1 LARGLQ
7 HDFALGGCELP
18 LRSFFILCY
27 NTFTRLVG
35 EVTLY
40 IKSLS
45 VANLRC
51 FQEAKITFQ
60 YPDKPSGGKTLANVN
75 LLLGDNGSGKSTVL
89 KAIALAALSPIM
101 ERSGYVPYYMV
112 RRGQSESKI
121 KAELILDRQEL
132 GETAPRASSVERV
145 ETDIITV
152 GDYEEVHG
160 AKRRP
165 AWDAIYTEDSPGFLL
180 LGYST
185 TRRVESEER
194 YSPSSLLKSRRL
206 RYQRVAGL
214 FEDGIALS
222 PLGAWLPRV
231 KDERPGRFDEIA
243 GLMNQLLSSEPF
255 ADEEQPRFSGE
266 LYRGEVLFQIN
277 RIAVPYSALSDGYRK
292 YVAWTGDLLYHLHL
306 SCPESMKLAEMSGI
320 VLLDEI
326 DLHLHPEWQRHVV
339 GTIASTL
346 PKVQFIFSTHSP
358 VVAGTVRAE
367 NILVMEVDEDGA
379 SHVRRFREQIFGKNA
394 DEVLQS
400 SYFGLETTRAPGFVH
415 ELDSISQRAYEGDP
429 KAAIEFLKKLTSTGE
444 PSAERDVSA

>member
-1 LARGLQ
+1 M
-7 HDFALGGCELP
+7 
-18 LRSFFILCY
+18 
-27 NTFTRLVG
+27 
-35 EVTLY
+35 Y

-51 FQEAKITFQ
+51 FQAAKITFQ

-121 KAELILDRQEL
+121 RAELILDRQEL
-132 GETAPRASSVERV
+132 GETAHSASSVQRV

-160 AKRRP
+160 VKRRQ
-165 AWDAIYTEDSPGFLL
+165 AWEAIYTEDSPGFLL

-185 TRRVESEER
+185 TRRAESEEHF
-194 YSPSSLLKSRRL
+194 SPSSLQKSRRL

-231 KDERPGRFDEIA
+231 KDERPDRFDEIV
-243 GLMNQLLSSEPF
+243 GLMDQLLSSEPF
-255 ADEEQPRFSGE
+255 TDEEYPRLSGE
-266 LYRGEVLFQIN
+266 LYRGEVLFHIN
-277 RIAVPYSALSDGYRK
+277 RIPVPYSALSDGYRK
-292 YVAWTGDLLYHLHL
+292 YVAWAGDLLYHLHL
-306 SCPESMKLAEMSGI
+306 SCPQNMKLTEMSGI

-326 DLHLHPEWQRHVV
+326 DLHLHPEWQRHVI
-339 GTIASTL
+339 GTIAQTFPRL
-346 PKVQFIFSTHSP
+346 QFVFTTHSP
-358 VVAGTVRAE
+358 IVAGTVRAE
-367 NILVMEVDEDGA
+367 NILLMDTDDDGA
-379 SHVRRFREQIFGKNA
+379 ARVRRSREPIFGKNA
-394 DEVLQS
+394 DQVLTS
-400 SYFGLETTRAPGFVH
+400 SYFGLDTTRAPGFVR
-415 ELDSISQRAYEGDP
+415 ELDDISQRANRGDP
-429 KAAIEFLKKLTSTGE
+429 KAAIDYLKKLASTSE
-444 PSAERDVSA
+444 SSAADEVAA